1 MFVFI
6 NIHLYQLIFIYI
18 NLYYFLLIYIYLVFI
33 NTLSSFGSLG
43 VTSPSKSSLSCL
55 SSSLSS
61 SSSLSFGLGLAFGF
75 AIKPEDHRDFR
86 TLFFLI
92 GLFLAE
98 VEVDAEFRL
107 AKSVL
112 IGTILFVLGSKA
124 RFSSG
129 LLSFFVSFFLLSMI
143 SYKDNTVLKYLLKL
157 SSSID

>member
-1 MFVFI
+1 MNV
-6 NIHLYQLIFIYI
+6 
-18 NLYYFLLIYIYLVFI
+18 
-33 NTLSSFGSLG
+33 TLS
-43 VTSPSKSSLSCL
+43 PSL

-61 SSSLSFGLGLAFGF
+61 SFSSSSSFSFGLGLAFGL
-75 AIKPEDHRDFR
+75 AIKPEDQRDFR

-98 VEVDAEFRL
+98 VEVEAEFRL

-143 SYKDNTVLKYLLKL
+143 SYKDNTMYCDFNRFTKL
-157 SSSID
+157 N

>member
-1 MFVFI
+1 MNV
-6 NIHLYQLIFIYI
+6 
-18 NLYYFLLIYIYLVFI
+18 
-33 NTLSSFGSLG
+33 TLS
-43 VTSPSKSSLSCL
+43 PSLSP
-55 SSSLSS
+55 SLSS
-61 SSSLSFGLGLAFGF
+61 SFSSSESFSFGLGLAFGF
-75 AIKPEDHRDFR
+75 AMKPEDHRDFR

-98 VEVDAEFRL
+98 VEVEAEFRL

-143 SYKDNTVLKYLLKL
+143 SYKDNTMYKL
-157 SSSID
+157 YCEFNPFTKLN

>member
-1 MFVFI
+1 MNV
-6 NIHLYQLIFIYI
+6 
-18 NLYYFLLIYIYLVFI
+18 
-33 NTLSSFGSLG
+33 TLS
-43 VTSPSKSSLSCL
+43 PSLSP
-55 SSSLSS
+55 SLSS
-61 SSSLSFGLGLAFGF
+61 SFSSSESFSFGLGLAFGF
-75 AIKPEDHRDFR
+75 AMKPEDHRDFR

-98 VEVDAEFRL
+98 VEVEAEFRL

-143 SYKDNTVLKYLLKL
+143 SYKDNTMYKL
-157 SSSID
+157 Y

>member
-1 MFVFI
+1 MNV
-6 NIHLYQLIFIYI
+6 
-18 NLYYFLLIYIYLVFI
+18 
-33 NTLSSFGSLG
+33 TLS
-43 VTSPSKSSLSCL
+43 PSLSSPL
-55 SSSLSS
+55 SSSFSS
-61 SSSLSFGLGLAFGF
+61 SSSLSFGLGLAFGL

-98 VEVDAEFRL
+98 VEVEAEFRL

-143 SYKDNTVLKYLLKL
+143 SYKDNTMYCDFNRFTKL
-157 SSSID
+157 N